1 MVMPMNPIPNENR
14 RSHEREILTPNQLS
28 ESLACRKLA
37 DYRFKQRLIPVD
49 ENENQTLRQAVHRGL
64 SAWYE
69 SFDKPHALSAVEQS
83 LCESTFR
90 TSLLPLASGMLEGY
104 IEHWKRRDAF
114 TVLHV
119 DLPYLTPIVTP
130 SGRAS
135 RIQDLAGVAPL
146 VIEKPDG
153 STWLMISRVI
163 SRKDPNLDQRLDTD
177 LRIRAACWA
186 VNRYLPGGVSG
197 VIVDVLRAKL
207 PVEPEILKNGT
218 VSRRANIDTTLEVFT
233 QALNC
238 SGSDPADYA
247 EILERLAGEDDG
259 FFRRWEREY
268 TSEETAAS
276 GYELYLVARDLRRSG
291 REPVFGNPA
300 ACTTYGLCPYLDLC
314 KGGSDA
320 SGSSAAY
327 RRLER
332 SHPEFAGVDVEAVRR
347 FAGRKRRSEEN
358 KRMPLVAET
367 ACMP

>member
-1 MVMPMNPIPNENR
+1 MPMNPIPNENR

-28 ESLACRKLA
+28 DGLACRKRA
-37 DYRFKQRLIPVD
+37 DYRFKQRLIPSE
-49 ENENQTLRQAVHRGL
+49 ENENLTLRRATHRGL
-64 SAWYE
+64 STWYE
-69 SFDKPHALSAVEQS
+69 SFDKSHALTAIEQS
-83 LCESTFR
+83 LSESTFR
-90 TSLLPLASGMLEGY
+90 TSLLPLVSGMLEGY
-104 IEHWKRRDAF
+104 IEHWKRRDTF
-114 TVLHV
+114 KVLHI

-135 RIQDLAGVAPL
+135 RIQDLAGIAPL

-153 STWLMISRVI
+153 SVWLTISRVI

-186 VNRYLPGGVSG
+186 VNRYLPGGVKG

-207 PVEPEILKNGT
+207 PAEPEILKNGS
-218 VSRRANIDTTLEVFT
+218 VSKRANIDTTLEVFT
-233 QALNC
+233 EILNRT
-238 SGSDPADYA
+238 GSDPADYA

-268 TSEETAAS
+268 TSEESAAI

-332 SHPEFAGVDVEAVRR
+332 SHPEFAGVDFEAVRR
-347 FAGRKRRSEEN
+347 FAGRKGKSEEC
-358 KRMPLVAET
+358 KRLPFVTDT
-367 ACMP
+367 AFMQ